1 MMAQLKFCLR
11 KVATRP
17 PSPTTRN
24 RSMAHLDKV
33 QKQDN
38 CKIVFSLFLAGNVS
52 LDHSLFWKPCLCR
65 FLNPNLLYSL
75 QQMARRDNT
84 SRSKLNL
91 AKWRTSFFC
100 PGSPHGVSKF
110 WNGFRRVNSYLNH
123 QPLPGALAYAQSAQ
137 SKHLSAAQLEW
148 NLQAETKHE
157 GNQLF
162 KAACTTISQQN

>member
-1 MMAQLKFCLR
+1 
-11 KVATRP
+11 
-17 PSPTTRN
+17 
-24 RSMAHLDKV
+24 MAHLDKV

-148 NLQAETKHE
+148 NLQADKTRGKSALQSCMHYHKPAELIVASFSLNHVHLQPLQPAERKIET
-157 GNQLF
+157 
-162 KAACTTISQQN
+162 